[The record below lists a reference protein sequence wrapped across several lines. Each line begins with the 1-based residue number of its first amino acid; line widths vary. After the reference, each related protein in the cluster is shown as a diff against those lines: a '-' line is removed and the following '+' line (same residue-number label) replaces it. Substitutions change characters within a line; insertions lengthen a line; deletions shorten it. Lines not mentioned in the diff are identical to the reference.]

1 MSHARPPP
9 DRRPPPSQRLWAAL
23 RPSPQATPG
32 QTDAAYTPTD
42 TKALALKHQGVEP
55 GAAVEAAA
63 APPAAVAAVSSPA
76 IAAPAAVVPRKDS
89 LFTSPL
95 ARNTSLSEPVTPAE
109 IKRVTQLQQFDS
121 LSRKATKEEEAPAH
135 SKIEAP
141 VWIGPKPVGPVAEG
155 GGAGGRLVG
164 FTDGKDVFLR
174 KEGKGGPLLCNL
186 TGSEGL
192 DLAAGGAATV
202 SVRGFSADG
211 KWLLARSGEKALV
224 AFPVGG
230 TTPVEVVAGG
240 KGVTVGGVHCVDT
253 QEDFSGVLVEVTGLV
268 PGGASAVFRASLD
281 PVTPPPLETRARKR
295 ILQGRGRWIS
305 FVGDAA
311 AARHDGAALAGVA
324 RDVARR
330 HPERRRARRRLC
342 RRQAP
347 LAADAR
353 AAASEEA

>member
-186 TGSEGL
+186 TSSEGL

-253 QEDFSGVLVEVTGLV
+253 QEHFSGVLVEVTGLV

-281 PVTPPPLETRARKR
+281 PVMPLQLETRA
-295 ILQGRGRWIS
+295 
-305 FVGDAA
+305 
-311 AARHDGAALAGVA
+311 
-324 RDVARR
+324 
-330 HPERRRARRRLC
+330 
-342 RRQAP
+342 
-347 LAADAR
+347 
-353 AAASEEA
+353 

>member
-121 LSRKATKEEEAPAH
+121 LSRKATKEEED
-135 SKIEAP
+135 EF
-141 VWIGPKPVGPVAEG
+141 E
-155 GGAGGRLVG
+155 R
-164 FTDGKDVFLR
+164 
-174 KEGKGGPLLCNL
+174 EM
-186 TGSEGL
+186 
-192 DLAAGGAATV
+192 
-202 SVRGFSADG
+202 
-211 KWLLARSGEKALV
+211 
-224 AFPVGG
+224 
-230 TTPVEVVAGG
+230 
-240 KGVTVGGVHCVDT
+240 
-253 QEDFSGVLVEVTGLV
+253 
-268 PGGASAVFRASLD
+268 ASMM
-281 PVTPPPLETRARKR
+281 
-295 ILQGRGRWIS
+295 Q
-305 FVGDAA
+305 
-311 AARHDGAALAGVA
+311 
-324 RDVARR
+324 
-330 HPERRRARRRLC
+330 
-342 RRQAP
+342 
-347 LAADAR
+347 AADAHAGRKTSRAPDKPLPSLGSVLRSGTASTRVASMDSTLLPVLPAWRRRKAAKSCALAAAISACVR
-353 AAASEEA
+353 AAALRA